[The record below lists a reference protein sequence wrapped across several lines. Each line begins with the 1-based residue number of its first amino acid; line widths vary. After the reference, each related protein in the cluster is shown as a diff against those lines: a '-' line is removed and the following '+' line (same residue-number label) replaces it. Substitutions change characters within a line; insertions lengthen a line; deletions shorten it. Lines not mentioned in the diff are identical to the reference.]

1 MRDSLFPLSSR
12 PPSRLFSFFSR
23 LSLASCDKLSDDARL
38 FESLC
43 CCADLLVLCPS
54 FARCQDVISRI
65 QSLEA
70 AGRLTG
76 VLDDRGK
83 FLSITPSELDQV
95 AAWINKRG
103 RVSIAEM
110 VAESNRLIDLN
121 GTADDENQEALVID
135 DDDAEQKK

>member
-1 MRDSLFPLSSR
+1 M
-12 PPSRLFSFFSR
+12 
-23 LSLASCDKLSDDARL
+23 
-38 FESLC
+38 
-43 CCADLLVLCPS
+43 
-54 FARCQDVISRI
+54 ISRI

-103 RVSIAEM
+103 RISIAEM

-121 GTADDENQEALVID
+121 GTADDDNQETLVLD
-135 DDDAEQKK
+135 DEDAEQKK